1 MDKQDLIVLARQAGI
16 RDCTCNGGFGCL
28 EMFAE
33 LVESKER
40 DKWMERVHILI
51 LGEREGCA
59 KVCEEEALLWPP
71 SRNFTLCAAA
81 IRARGETK

>member
-33 LVESKER
+33 LVAAKER

-59 KVCEEEALLWPP
+59 KEADKW
-71 SRNFTLCAAA
+71 SKRDDDVGSFIGKA
-81 IRARGETK
+81 IRARGESSDN